1 LPGLL
6 RRVGSDTNGLRIG
19 LDQLLDNG
27 LVDVDTQANSSAAHE
42 AAATALAS
50 IATATAAA
58 TAVPRDP
65 RPALPSSSRPAAGAK
80 AAVPEPSA
88 NQRPATARASA
99 PPGQTRRKPPNHKPR
114 QAWAS
119 HTAPTAATATAT
131 AEPAATDAAGGDEA
145 AAAAGGGGHT
155 RQRRERKPAV
165 PKQQKRS
172 RGRRGAVSEGDH
184 GVVRGKKRVMFGGAE
199 PIPSPAA
206 KRAHSGGDGGG
217 DDDQKRRKN
226 TAWGADGAAG
236 ERAVAS
242 FCAAVLTGIC
252 LGNVSSCHEILRA
265 QRPGSDDVGGD
276 GAEKENAAPPRRN
289 ALLPTLSDMDES
301 ECTAPPA
308 GEAGGGCG
316 GGEGGGVQAITPRSC
331 SRGERPS
338 HPLARVAGGAVWVR
352 EGLLGGRRGVSSRV
366 MRSCPWWSWC

>member
-1 LPGLL
+1 M
-6 RRVGSDTNGLRIG
+6 
-19 LDQLLDNG
+19 
-27 LVDVDTQANSSAAHE
+27 
-42 AAATALAS
+42 
-50 IATATAAA
+50 
-58 TAVPRDP
+58 
-65 RPALPSSSRPAAGAK
+65 
-80 AAVPEPSA
+80 PEPSA

-217 DDDQKRRKN
+217 GDDQKRRKN

-301 ECTAPPA
+301 E
-308 GEAGGGCG
+308 
-316 GGEGGGVQAITPRSC
+316 
-331 SRGERPS
+331 
-338 HPLARVAGGAVWVR
+338 
-352 EGLLGGRRGVSSRV
+352 
-366 MRSCPWWSWC
+366 